1 MELAVIVLTGYG
13 VWRLCRWLI
22 VRIRE
27 RRRAAQ
33 EHVRLQADQQAAAVR
48 QKQAAEAR
56 DQALRHRLRSQNR
69 LMQMAL
75 LQIDEAPDFY
85 RAASFAA
92 QAKEV
97 PRDFRQQQFKRFRP
111 RIVAHTVAQL
121 RRSAS
126 AGPLRD
132 SLEQL
137 VEHLGVASFEADY
150 IWQEAERQLARR
162 ETPRTTF
169 AEAMGT
175 LQHEHDQRMSV
186 LRSLP
191 GIEEELREQLLEAEE
206 QRFRDQMLARN
217 EEPAQH
223 RAEHET
229 T

>member
-1 MELAVIVLTGYG
+1 MELAVIVLGCYSA
-13 VWRLCRWLI
+13 WRLCRWLI

-27 RRRAAQ
+27 RHRAAQ
-33 EHVRLQADQQAAAVR
+33 EHARRQADQHAAVVR

-56 DQALRHRLRSQNR
+56 HQVLRDRLRRQNR

-75 LQIDEAPDFY
+75 LQIEEAPDFY

-97 PRDFRQQQFKRFRP
+97 PRTFRQQQFKRFRP
-111 RIVAHTVAQL
+111 RIVAHTLAQL
-121 RRSAS
+121 RRGAA

-150 IWQEAERQLARR
+150 IWQEADRQLARR
-162 ETPRTTF
+162 ETPQTTF
-169 AEAMGT
+169 AEAMGA

-191 GIEEELREQLLEAEE
+191 GIEEELRDQLLEGEE

-217 EEPAQH
+217 EEPAPH

-229 T
+229 I